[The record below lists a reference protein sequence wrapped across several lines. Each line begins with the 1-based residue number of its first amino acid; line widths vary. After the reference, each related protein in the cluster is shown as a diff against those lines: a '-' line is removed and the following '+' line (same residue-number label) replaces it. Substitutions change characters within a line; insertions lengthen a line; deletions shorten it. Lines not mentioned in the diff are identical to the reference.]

1 MLHSKVRKE
10 RVTELHPVHT
20 KTAAR
25 ARLLAS
31 LASDV
36 SKRLRGALV
45 KEKKGYLTSY
55 KISFRFTCSLDY
67 YYKHFCCFWA
77 PPSGKGLVF
86 WCWGWREI

>member
-36 SKRLRGALV
+36 SNRLRGAVV
-45 KEKKGYLTSY
+45 KENQGYLTSY
-55 KISFRFTCSLDY
+55 TRSLDY
-67 YYKHFCCFWA
+67 NYNYFFCLWD
-77 PPSGKGLVF
+77 SSKWHGLLF
-86 WCWGWREI
+86 WCWGWREV

>member
-25 ARLLAS
+25 ARLIAS

-36 SKRLRGALV
+36 SNRQVERSSGQR
-45 KEKKGYLTSY
+45 KEGISY
-55 KISFRFTCSLDY
+55 ILQDQF
-67 YYKHFCCFWA
+67 
-77 PPSGKGLVF
+77 
-86 WCWGWREI
+86 

>member
-20 KTAAR
+20 KAAAR

-36 SKRLRGALV
+36 SNYVAG
-45 KEKKGYLTSY
+45 
-55 KISFRFTCSLDY
+55 
-67 YYKHFCCFWA
+67 
-77 PPSGKGLVF
+77 
-86 WCWGWREI
+86 